1 MCLFYMLNIS
11 PFFDR
16 QYKVYSENVKS
27 RNKLHYLIGLY
38 VRWKQHFKYERAVR
52 IARKHGAKVG
62 EGVIM
67 PLSLARCANSNL
79 TIGNHVS
86 IQTDKI
92 DLRAPVTIGSHV
104 IIGSETEIITNSHNY

>member
-1 MCLFYMLNIS
+1 
-11 PFFDR
+11 
-16 QYKVYSENVKS
+16 
-27 RNKLHYLIGLY
+27 
-38 VRWKQHFKYERAVR
+38 
-52 IARKHGAKVG
+52 
-62 EGVIM
+62 M